1 MGSSPATPANQQ
13 KKYNMDL
20 DLSQYFIV
28 EEKPVFNLS
37 IKLVIPSGCGMKCP
51 FCFNLLNK
59 NTAVY
64 DKEAFLNNFID
75 SLNHI
80 IDTAGPQRSISLDIT
95 GNEPTHDIGLFIAT
109 MQKINSIKHRFNKIV
124 LTTNGENL
132 SKFDVLKHVGD
143 VVNFVNL
150 SVHHYNESERCK
162 AFGVQPIDSLFYGHI
177 IDVLHNYNIKVTAV
191 AVLYKELNTTFV
203 TFVRNFAIWAKKF
216 RFDNIRIRS
225 NFYKKDDFFTR
236 YMNDTT
242 FGNEIIRAEG
252 LNTKYLDVDGME
264 VILLQGVT
272 SLIGHVVGV
281 EAVVDDDGKPYI
293 DYGKCYPFNSKYIEH
308 VYVLKK

>member
-1 MGSSPATPANQQ
+1 
-13 KKYNMDL
+13 MDL

-95 GNEPTHDIGLFIAT
+95 GNEPTHDVELFKAT
-109 MQKINSIKHRFNKIV
+109 MQKIKSIRHRFNKIV

-132 SKFDVLKHVGD
+132 TDRDVLESVRE
-143 VVNFVNL
+143 VVNFVNI
-150 SVHHYNESERCK
+150 SVHHYDFSKRYQ
-162 AFGVQPIDSLFYGHI
+162 AFGAQPMDQARYGYI
-177 IDVLHNYNIKVTAV
+177 NSMLHGAGIKVTAV
-191 AVLYKELNTTFV
+191 AVLYKELDTTFV
-203 TFVRNFAIWAKKF
+203 TFLRRFIDWVKYYG
-216 RFDNIRIRS
+216 FDNIRIRS

-252 LNTKYLDVDGME
+252 LNTKYLNVNGME

-272 SLIGHVVGV
+272 TLIGHVVGV
-281 EAVVDDDGKPYI
+281 EAVVDDDGKPYL
-293 DYGKCYPFNSKYIEH
+293 DYGKCYPFKGKYIEH
-308 VYVLKK
+308 VYVLKNKSIFNTK

>member
-1 MGSSPATPANQQ
+1 
-13 KKYNMDL
+13 MDL

-95 GNEPTHDIGLFIAT
+95 GNEPTHDVELFKAT
-109 MQKINSIKHRFNKIV
+109 IQKIKSIRHRFNKIV

-132 SKFDVLKHVGD
+132 TDRDVLESVCE
-143 VVNFVNL
+143 VVNFVNI
-150 SVHHYNESERCK
+150 SVHHYDFSKRYQ
-162 AFGVQPIDSLFYGHI
+162 AFGAPPMDQARYGYI
-177 IDVLHNYNIKVTAV
+177 NSMLHGAGIKVTAV
-191 AVLYKELNTTFV
+191 AVLYKELDTTFV
-203 TFVRNFAIWAKKF
+203 TFLRRFIDWVKYYG
-216 RFDNIRIRS
+216 FDNIRIRS

-272 SLIGHVVGV
+272 ALIGHVVGV

-293 DYGKCYPFNSKYIEH
+293 DYGKCYPFKSKYIEH

>member
-1 MGSSPATPANQQ
+1 
-13 KKYNMDL
+13 MDL

-37 IKLVIPSGCGMKCP
+37 VKLVIPSGCGMKCP

-95 GNEPTHDIGLFIAT
+95 GNEPTHDVELFVTT
-109 MQKINSIKHRFNKIV
+109 MRKIRSIKHRFNKIV
-124 LTTNGENL
+124 LTTNSENL
-132 SKFDVLKHVGD
+132 NDRSVIKSMSG
-143 VVNFVNL
+143 VVDFVNI
-150 SVHHYNESERCK
+150 SVHHYDLNKRREV
-162 AFGVQPIDSLFYGHI
+162 FGTSRLFEQDRYSVINSL
-177 IDVLHNYNIKVTAV
+177 LHSAGINVTAV
-191 AVLYKELNTTFV
+191 AVLYEELDTTFV
-203 TFVRNFAIWAKKF
+203 AFLKNFVHWVRYFG
-216 RFDNIRIRS
+216 FDNIRIRS
-225 NFYKKDDFFTR
+225 NFYKSDDFFTR
-236 YMNDTT
+236 YMNDNT

-252 LNTKYLDVDGME
+252 LNSKYLNVEGME

-272 SLIGHVVGV
+272 TLIGHVVGV

-293 DYGKCYPFNSKYIEH
+293 DYAKRYPFKSEYIQH
-308 VYVLKK
+308 VYVYR

>member
-1 MGSSPATPANQQ
+1 ME
-13 KKYNMDL
+13 L
-20 DLSQYFIV
+20 DLNDYFIV

-37 IKLVIPSGCGMKCP
+37 IKLVIPSGCNAKCP

-64 DKEAFLNNFID
+64 DKKVFLDNFID

-109 MQKINSIKHRFNKIV
+109 MEKINSIKHRFNKIV

-132 SKFDVLKHVGD
+132 SKLDVLKYVGD
-143 VVNFVNL
+143 VVDFVNL
-150 SVHHYNESERCK
+150 SVHHYDESERFK
-162 AFGVQPIDSLFYGHI
+162 AFGIQPIDSIFYGQI
-177 IDVLHNYNIKVTAV
+177 IDALHSYNIKVTAV

-225 NFYKKDDFFTR
+225 NFYKTDDFFTR

-242 FGNEIIRAEG
+242 FGNEIMRAEG
-252 LNTKYLDVDGME
+252 LNTKYLVVNGME
-264 VILLQGVT
+264 VMLLQGVT
-272 SLIGHVVGV
+272 TLIGHVVGV
-281 EAVVDDDGKPYI
+281 EAVVDDDGKPYL
-293 DYGKCYPFNSKYIEH
+293 DYGKCYPFKGKYIEH
-308 VYVLKK
+308 VYVLKNKSIFNTK

>member
-95 GNEPTHDIGLFIAT
+95 GNEPTHDVGLFIAT
-109 MQKINSIKHRFNKIV
+109 MQKMLYNS
-124 LTTNGENL
+124 
-132 SKFDVLKHVGD
+132 
-143 VVNFVNL
+143 
-150 SVHHYNESERCK
+150 
-162 AFGVQPIDSLFYGHI
+162 
-177 IDVLHNYNIKVTAV
+177 
-191 AVLYKELNTTFV
+191 
-203 TFVRNFAIWAKKF
+203 
-216 RFDNIRIRS
+216 
-225 NFYKKDDFFTR
+225 TR
-236 YMNDTT
+236 
-242 FGNEIIRAEG
+242 E
-252 LNTKYLDVDGME
+252 K
-264 VILLQGVT
+264 
-272 SLIGHVVGV
+272 
-281 EAVVDDDGKPYI
+281 
-293 DYGKCYPFNSKYIEH
+293 
-308 VYVLKK
+308 

>member
-1 MGSSPATPANQQ
+1 
-13 KKYNMDL
+13 MDL

-37 IKLVIPSGCGMKCP
+37 VKLVIPSGCGMKCP

-95 GNEPTHDIGLFIAT
+95 GNEPTHDVELFLTT
-109 MQKINSIKHRFNKIV
+109 MRKIRSIKHRFNKIV
-124 LTTNGENL
+124 LTTNSENL
-132 SKFDVLKHVGD
+132 NDRSVIKSMSG
-143 VVNFVNL
+143 VVDFVNI
-150 SVHHYNESERCK
+150 SVHHYDLNKRREV
-162 AFGVQPIDSLFYGHI
+162 FGTSRLFEQDRYSVINSL
-177 IDVLHNYNIKVTAV
+177 LHSAGINVTAV
-191 AVLYKELNTTFV
+191 AVLYEELDTTFV
-203 TFVRNFAIWAKKF
+203 AFLKNFVHWVRYFG
-216 RFDNIRIRS
+216 FDNIRIRS
-225 NFYKKDDFFTR
+225 NFYKSDDFFTR
-236 YMNDTT
+236 YMNDNT

-252 LNTKYLDVDGME
+252 LNSKYLNVEGME

-272 SLIGHVVGV
+272 TLIGHVVGV

-293 DYGKCYPFNSKYIEH
+293 DYAKRYPFKSEYIQH
-308 VYVLKK
+308 VYVYR